1 MMIGTNMIKM
11 ILRCVALLI
20 TVLLTAMIGNV
31 IATNIDGY
39 GSATAAINF
48 VMFVTVVSWIT
59 CIVGIGS
66 FFASILSNP
75 MIQTPLDSAAVLFTF
90 IAAIVVSAKLR
101 MVDCGDIVDKKMPH
115 EWIAWGGPNDEGRC
129 RELQASAVFS
139 WFLLTCFSG
148 SLFFTLK
155 DAREHLGGSF
165 RAASRPSMS
174 QLNV

>member
-1 MMIGTNMIKM
+1 MVGVNMIKM
-11 ILRCVALLI
+11 ILRCVALFI
-20 TVLLTAMIGNV
+20 TLLLTAMIGNV

-48 VMFVTVVSWIT
+48 IMFVAVVSWIVS
-59 CIVGIGS
+59 IMGIAA
-66 FFASILSNP
+66 FFASVLSNP
-75 MIQTPLDSAAVLFTF
+75 MIQTPLDCAAVLFTF

-101 MVDCGDIVDKKMPH
+101 MVDCGDINDKKMPSD
-115 EWIAWGGPNDEGRC
+115 WIAWGGPNDEKRC
-129 RELQASAVFS
+129 RELQAGAVFS
-139 WFLLTCFSG
+139 WFLLTCFSA

-174 QLNV
+174 QLHV